1 MGKGAPRAEWAGR
14 ARAPAM
20 PGRRRLLLAAGALPM
35 LPRRGAAAPGS
46 SKVLR
51 YAFPAAETGFDP
63 VQISD
68 LYSRIVTSHIFE
80 APLRYDHLARPFKVR
95 PNTAAAMPEVSSDS
109 RIFTVRIRPGIY
121 FADDP
126 AFKGRKRELTAADYL
141 YQYRRF
147 FDPRWKAPYASRWVV
162 RRIVGMNEYR
172 EALLNARQA
181 FDYDRPVA
189 GLRLLDRYTFRVE
202 LAAPDPRFIY
212 TLAASDIA
220 GAVAREAV
228 EHYGDRIMEH
238 PVGTGPFRLID
249 WRRSSRLVLERNP
262 AFREMHYDAEPNA
275 DDAAGQQLAR
285 RLGGR
290 RLPLVERVEIAII
303 DESQPRYL
311 AFANG
316 EHDILFGTPLDFANL
331 VVPEG
336 RLAPH
341 LARRGIGLHRAPGAD
356 VTMSVFNME
365 DPVVGGYT
373 PEKVA
378 LRRALNLATDVDKEI
393 RLLRRQQ
400 AIAAQSPMQP
410 LTYGY
415 DPGYRSEMGEF
426 DVARARALLDM
437 FGYVDRDGDGW
448 RERPDGSPLLLEH
461 STQPDQIYRQFDEL
475 RKKNVEALG
484 IRIEFRTAPWP
495 EQLKRARAG
504 KFMMWSVGLSA
515 DSPDGQEVL
524 ARGYSPD
531 IGGQNLARFSLP
543 EFDRVYESAKT
554 LPDGPERLALFARA
568 NRILIAYAPYKFH
581 VHRILTD
588 LTQPWV
594 VGFRRPPFWTEWWH
608 CVDIDAEAQ
617 SRTAV

>member
-1 MGKGAPRAEWAGR
+1 MSRRAHS
-14 ARAPAM
+14 P
-20 PGRRRLLLAAGALPM
+20 RRRELLLASVSAATALPW
-35 LPRRGAAAPGS
+35 LARAGDGRPAGG
-46 SKVLR
+46 KLLR

-68 LYSRIVTSHIFE
+68 LYSRIVTAHIFE
-80 APLRYDHLARPFKVR
+80 APLRYDHLARPFKLK

-109 RIFTVRIRPGIY
+109 RVFTVRIRAGIY
-121 FADDP
+121 FADDA
-126 AFKGRKRELTAADYL
+126 AFKGARRELTAQDYL
-141 YQYRRF
+141 YQYQRF
-147 FDPRWKAPYASRWVV
+147 FDPRWKAPYASRWMV

-172 EALLNARQA
+172 AGLLKSKLG
-181 FDYDRPVA
+181 FDYDRAMA
-189 GLRLLDRYTFRVE
+189 GLRILDRYTFQIE

-212 TLAASDIA
+212 TLAANDIA
-220 GAVAREAV
+220 GAVAREVV
-228 EHYGDRIMEH
+228 EQYGDRIMEH
-238 PVGTGPFRLID
+238 PVGTGPFRLIE

-262 AFREMHYDAEPNA
+262 GFREMPFDDEPNA
-275 DDAAGQQLAR
+275 DDAEGQQLAR
-285 RLGGR
+285 RLRGR
-290 RLPLVERVEIAII
+290 RLPLVDRVEIAII

-341 LARRGIGLHRAPGAD
+341 LAKRGIGLHRVPGAD

-365 DPVVGGYT
+365 DPVVGGYA

-378 LRRALNLATDVDKEI
+378 LRRALNLATDIDKEI

-400 AIAAQSPMQP
+400 ALPAQSPMQP

-426 DVARARALLDM
+426 DLARARALLDM

-448 RERPDGSPLLLEH
+448 RERPDGSPLVLEH

-475 RKKNVEALG
+475 RKKSVEALG
-484 IRIEFRTAPWP
+484 IRIEFKTAPWP

-531 IGGQNLARFSLP
+531 IGGQNLARFRLP
-543 EFDRVYESAKT
+543 EFDRIYEQAKS

-568 NRILIAYAPYKFH
+568 CRILIAYAPYKFH

-588 LTQPWV
+588 LTQPWLT
-594 VGFRRPPFWTEWWH
+594 GFRRPPFWTEWWQY
-608 CVDIDAEAQ
+608 VDIDTEA
-617 SRTAV
+617 RARAMG

>member
-1 MGKGAPRAEWAGR
+1 MARGARRAERAGGVR
-14 ARAPAM
+14 GPAL
-20 PGRRRLLLAAGALPM
+20 PGRRALLLAAGSLPM
-35 LPRRGAAAPGS
+35 LARHAAAAAQER
-46 SKVLR
+46 KVLR

-68 LYSRIVTSHIFE
+68 LYSRIVTAHIFE

-95 PNTAAAMPEVSSDS
+95 PNTAVAMPEVSADA
-109 RIFTVRIRPGIY
+109 RVFTVRIRPGIY

-126 AFKGRKRELTAADYL
+126 AFQGRKRELTAADYL

-147 FDPRWKAPYASRWVV
+147 FDPRWKAPYASRWMV

-172 EALLNARQA
+172 ERILKTKQA
-181 FDYDRPVA
+181 FDYDTAVA
-189 GLRLLDRYTFRVE
+189 GLRVLDRYTFQVE
-202 LAAPDPRFIY
+202 LAVPDPRFIY
-212 TLAASDIA
+212 TLAANDIA
-220 GAVAREAV
+220 GAVAREVV
-228 EHYGDRIMEH
+228 EHYGERIMEH
-238 PVGTGPFRLID
+238 PVGTGPFRLAD

-262 AFREMHYDAEPNA
+262 AFREMRFDAEPNA
-275 DDAAGQQLAR
+275 DDVAGQQIAR

-290 RLPLVERVEIAII
+290 RLPLVDRVEIAII

-311 AFANG
+311 AFVNG
-316 EHDILFGTPLDFANL
+316 EHDVLYGMPLDFANL
-331 VVPEG
+331 VVPQG

-341 LARRGIGLHRAPGAD
+341 LAKRGIALHRVPGAD

-365 DPVVGGYT
+365 DPLVGGYT

-393 RLLRRQQ
+393 RLVRREQ
-400 AIAAQSPMQP
+400 AIVAQSPMQP

-415 DPGYRSEMGEF
+415 DPDYRSEMGEY
-426 DVARARALLDM
+426 DLARARALLDL
-437 FGYVDRDGDGW
+437 FGYVDRDRDGW
-448 RERPDGSPLLLEH
+448 REQPDGSPFVLEH

-475 RKKNVEALG
+475 RKKNIEALG

-504 KFMMWSVGLSA
+504 RFMMWSVGLSA
-515 DSPDGQEVL
+515 DGQEVL

-543 EFDRVYESAKT
+543 EFDRVYEQAKT

-568 NRILIAYAPYKFH
+568 KRILIAYAPYKFH

-594 VGFRRPPFWTEWWH
+594 IGFRRPPFWTEWWH
-608 CVDIDAEAQ
+608 CVDIDAESQA
-617 SRTAV
+617 RAAA

>member
-1 MGKGAPRAEWAGR
+1 MPRGARRAERAGT
-14 ARAPAM
+14 APAL
-20 PGRRRLLLAAGALPM
+20 PGRRRLLLAAGSLPI
-35 LPRRGAAAPGS
+35 PARRAAAAAGS
-46 SKVLR
+46 PKVLR

-80 APLRYDHLARPFKVR
+80 APLRYDHLARPFKLR
-95 PNTAAAMPEVSSDS
+95 PNTAAAMPEVSPDS
-109 RIFTVRIRPGIY
+109 RVFTVHIRPGIY

-126 AFKGRKRELTAADYL
+126 AFKGQKRELTAADYL

-147 FDPRWKAPYASRWVV
+147 FDPRWKAPYASRWMV

-172 EALLNARQA
+172 EGLLKTKQA
-181 FDYDRPVA
+181 FDYDVAIA
-189 GLRLLDRYTFRVE
+189 GLRVLDRYTFRVE

-220 GAVAREAV
+220 GAVAREVV

-238 PVGTGPFRLID
+238 PVGTGAFRLIE

-262 AFREMHYDAEPNA
+262 RFREMRFDAEP
-275 DDAAGQQLAR
+275 DAADAEGRQLTR
-285 RLGGR
+285 RLRGR
-290 RLPLVERVEIAII
+290 RLPLVDRIEIAII

-331 VVPEG
+331 VVPGG

-341 LARRGIGLHRAPGAD
+341 LAKRGIGLHRVPGAD

-378 LRRALNLATDVDKEI
+378 LRRALNLATDIDKEI

-400 AIAAQSPMQP
+400 AIPAQSPMQP

-415 DPGYRSEMGEF
+415 D
-426 DVARARALLDM
+426 
-437 FGYVDRDGDGW
+437 
-448 RERPDGSPLLLEH
+448 
-461 STQPDQIYRQFDEL
+461 
-475 RKKNVEALG
+475 
-484 IRIEFRTAPWP
+484 
-495 EQLKRARAG
+495 
-504 KFMMWSVGLSA
+504 
-515 DSPDGQEVL
+515 
-524 ARGYSPD
+524 
-531 IGGQNLARFSLP
+531 
-543 EFDRVYESAKT
+543 
-554 LPDGPERLALFARA
+554 
-568 NRILIAYAPYKFH
+568 
-581 VHRILTD
+581 
-588 LTQPWV
+588 
-594 VGFRRPPFWTEWWH
+594 
-608 CVDIDAEAQ
+608 
-617 SRTAV
+617 